1 MRRDRALAPA
11 STQVR
16 RARVERPPGQSQ
28 LNPPTAPRKPLPR
41 WVALAGVVV
50 LSFIALSA
58 AAVGVYAA
66 WLFHD
71 MPDASDLIDYHPP
84 TATRAYAWDG
94 TLIGEFSRERRIFV
108 PYDAIPAQT
117 AQAFLA
123 AEDHGFFKHG
133 GVDVGGFGRA
143 MVKNV
148 INLAQGRRLEG
159 GSTITQQVAKNILL
173 NSDQTIG
180 RKLKEA
186 ILASQLEQTLSKERI
201 LELYMNE
208 IWLGYRS
215 YGVGAAA
222 YNYFG
227 KSLSELTLAESAYL
241 AALPK
246 GPDNYHPIRRKA
258 QAMARRNWVIGQM
271 AELGWVT
278 RAEATAAQK
287 EDLVVQS
294 TPSRSQYRDAD
305 YFVEEVRRISLNMKE
320 LGDERLNAGGYYMRT
335 TLDPKLQSEAKLALM
350 NGLETYDRRH
360 GWRGPWGHVTTTDGW
375 EDIARKTVK
384 PRERQDWKRAIVTS
398 VAGGAVSIRT
408 IDGAMGNLAGQD
420 VSWARAGKG
429 IGSGDLVF
437 VEPAKD
443 GGFRLKQVPAV
454 NGALVAMEPYS
465 GRVVAMVGG
474 YSFSLSSFNR
484 ATQAL
489 RQPGSSFKPIVY
501 AAALES
507 GYTPASTV
515 LDAPITLRGYGGQ
528 DWSPENYSRD
538 YYGALTLRK
547 GLELSRNT
555 MTVRLAQGVGM
566 NKIASL
572 AERLGVTKKM
582 DKVLA
587 MALGS
592 GETTTFKMAAAYS
605 SFVNGGK
612 LVEPHLIEMVEDRNG
627 KVIWRAD
634 RRQCD
639 RCGSGFSGDESP
651 RIPRTGDQV
660 MDPITAY
667 QITSMLEGVVQRGT
681 ATAALS
687 IGKPL
692 GGKTGTTNDYRSA
705 WFMGF
710 SPHLVVGVYI
720 GFDDNRSLGNAET
733 GAQAAL
739 PIFIDFMGQALQD
752 KPAEPFKA
760 PANAK
765 YAMIRG
771 IREAFRPGTEPSA
784 STETLG
790 AAGAPAGPQPYN
802 QVFGNGQVTGA
813 PNAAAAVAPAAAP
826 PPKKKDDLSD
836 LF

>member
-1 MRRDRALAPA
+1 VALLGVGVL
-11 STQVR
+11 SF
-16 RARVERPPGQSQ
+16 
-28 LNPPTAPRKPLPR
+28 
-41 WVALAGVVV
+41 VALA
-50 LSFIALSA
+50 AL
-58 AAVGVYAA
+58 AVGIYSA

-71 MPDASDLIDYHPP
+71 MPDAADLIDYHPP

-108 PYDAIPAQT
+108 PYDAIPKQT

-123 AEDHGFFKHG
+123 AEDHSFFQHG
-133 GVDVGGFGRA
+133 GVDVGGFARA
-143 MVKNV
+143 QMKNV
-148 INLAQGRRLEG
+148 VNLAQGRRLEG

-173 NSDQTIG
+173 SNEQTIG

-186 ILASQLEQTLSKERI
+186 ILSTQLEQTLSKERI

-258 QAMARRNWVIGQM
+258 QAIARRNWVIDQM
-271 AELGWVT
+271 ADLGWVT
-278 RAEATAAQK
+278 RAEAKAAMA
-287 EDLVVQS
+287 EDLVVQAAP
-294 TPSRSQYRDAD
+294 TRSQYRDAD
-305 YFVEEVRRISLNMKE
+305 YFVEEVRRIALNMKE

-335 TLDPKLQSEAKLALM
+335 TLDPELQSAAKTALM
-350 NGLETYDRRH
+350 NGLESYDRRH
-360 GWRGPWGHVTTTDGW
+360 GWRGAYGHVDDLNGW
-375 EDIARKTVK
+375 EEVARKTVR
-384 PRERQDWKRAIVTS
+384 PREHADWRRAVVLS
-398 VAGGAVSIRT
+398 ASGGAVRVRN
-408 IDGAMGNLAGQD
+408 IDGVEGNLAGQD

-429 IGSGDLVF
+429 IGSGDLIF
-437 VEPAKD
+437 VAPAD
-443 GGFRLKQVPAV
+443 GGGFRLKQVPAA

-465 GRVVAMVGG
+465 GRVLAMVGG
-474 YSFSLSSFNR
+474 YSFSLSKFNR

-501 AAALES
+501 AAALEA

-528 DWSPENYSRD
+528 DWSPENYHHD
-538 YYGALTLRK
+538 YLGALTLRR
-547 GLELSRNT
+547 GIELSRNT
-555 MTVRLAQGVGM
+555 MTVRLAQGIGM
-566 NKIASL
+566 NRIAALS
-572 AERLGVTKKM
+572 ERLGVTKKM

-592 GETTTFKMAAAYS
+592 GETTVYRMAAAYS
-605 SFVNGGK
+605 TFVNGGK
-612 LVEPHLIEMVEDRNG
+612 LVQPHLIEVVEDRNG
-627 KVIWRAD
+627 KVIWKAD
-634 RRQCD
+634 RRECD
-639 RCGSGFSGDESP
+639 RCDAGFGGAESP
-651 RIPRTGDQV
+651 RILRAGDQV
-660 MDPITAY
+660 IDPITAY
-667 QITSMLEGVVQRGT
+667 QITSFMEGVVQRGT
-681 ATAALS
+681 ATQASS

-720 GFDDNRSLGNAET
+720 GFDDNRSLGNNET
-733 GAQAAL
+733 GSVAAVPIFTEFMTAAL
-739 PIFIDFMGQALQD
+739 KD

-765 YAMIRG
+765 FAMIRG
-771 IREAFRPGTEPSA
+771 IREAFRPGTEPSV
-784 STETLG
+784 STLGLG
-790 AAGAPAGPQPYN
+790 AAGAPSGPQPYDK
-802 QVFGNGQVTGA
+802 VFGNGQVTGA
-813 PNAAAAVAPAAAP
+813 PNAAAAVAPPPP

>member
-1 MRRDRALAPA
+1 M
-11 STQVR
+11 
-16 RARVERPPGQSQ
+16 
-28 LNPPTAPRKPLPR
+28 
-41 WVALAGVVV
+41 AGVAV
-50 LSFIALSA
+50 LSFIALA
-58 AAVGVYAA
+58 ALATGIYAA

-71 MPDASDLIDYHPP
+71 MPDAGDLVDYHPP

-123 AEDHGFFKHG
+123 AEDHSFFKHS

-143 MVKNV
+143 MAKNV

-173 NSDQTIG
+173 GNEQTIG

-186 ILASQLEQTLSKERI
+186 ILAGQLERTLSKERI
-201 LELYMNE
+201 LELYLNE

-241 AALPK
+241 ASLPK

-258 QAMARRNWVIGQM
+258 QAIARRNWVLDQM
-271 AELGWVT
+271 ADLGWVT
-278 RAEATAAQK
+278 RAEAEAAMKQ
-287 EDLVVQS
+287 DLVVQPAP
-294 TPSRSQYRDAD
+294 TRSQYRDAD
-305 YFVEEVRRISLNMKE
+305 YFVEEVRRIALNMGE

-335 TLDPKLQSEAKLALM
+335 TLDPRLQSAAKTALM

-360 GWRGPWGHVTTTDGW
+360 GWRGAWGHVNTLEGW
-375 EDIARKTVK
+375 QDVARKTPK
-384 PRERQDWKRAIVTS
+384 PRERAEWKRAVVTS
-398 VAGGAVSIRT
+398 VAGGNVQVQT
-408 IDGAMGNLAGQD
+408 IDGATGPIAGPD
-420 VSWARAGKG
+420 IAWARAGRG
-429 IGSGDLVF
+429 IGTGDLIF
-437 VEPAKD
+437 VAPNAEGP
-443 GGFRLKQVPAV
+443 GFRLKQVPAA

-465 GRVVAMVGG
+465 GRVVSMVGG

-501 AAALES
+501 AAALEA
-507 GYTPASTV
+507 GYTPASVV
-515 LDAPITLRGYGGQ
+515 LDAPITLRGYNGQ
-528 DWSPENYSRD
+528 AWSPENYKHD
-538 YYGALTLRK
+538 YLGPLVLRR

-555 MTVRLAQGVGM
+555 MTVRLAQAIGM
-566 NKIASL
+566 TRVSGM

-592 GETTTFKMAAAYS
+592 GETTVYRMAGAYS
-605 SFVNGGK
+605 TFVNGGR
-612 LVEPHLIEMVEDRNG
+612 LVQPHLIEMVEDRNG

-634 RRQCD
+634 RRECD
-639 RCGSGFSGDESP
+639 RCSAGFGGDESP
-651 RIPRTGDQV
+651 RILRTGEQV

-681 ATAALS
+681 ATQAS
-687 IGKPL
+687 SVGKPL

-720 GFDDNRSLGNAET
+720 GFDDNRSLGNNET
-733 GAQAAL
+733 GAVAAV
-739 PIFIDFMGQALQD
+739 PIFTEFMTEALKD
-752 KPAEPFKA
+752 KPPEPFKA
-760 PANAK
+760 PSNAK

-771 IREAFRPGTEPSA
+771 VREAFRPGTEPAALATSF
-784 STETLG
+784 G
-790 AAGAPAGPQPYN
+790 AAGATAGPQPYN
-802 QVFGNGQVTGA
+802 KVWQNGVTGA
-813 PNAAAAVAPAAAP
+813 PSATAAVAPTPALP
-826 PPKKKDDLSD
+826 TKKKDELSD
-836 LF
+836 LY